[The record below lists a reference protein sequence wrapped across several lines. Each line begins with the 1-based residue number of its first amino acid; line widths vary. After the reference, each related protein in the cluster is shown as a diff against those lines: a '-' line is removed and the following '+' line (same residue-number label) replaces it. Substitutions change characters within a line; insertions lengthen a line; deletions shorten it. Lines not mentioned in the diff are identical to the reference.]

1 MKGSLAAEVVQSLT
15 LLASVA
21 LAVAGPLVLGLLA
34 IRLLG

>member
-1 MKGSLAAEVVQSLT
+1 MHGSLVREVRQSVT

-21 LAVAGPLVLGLLA
+21 LAVAGPLGLGLLA